1 MAKKNISSKKYKY
14 LHPPK
19 PLDCMRSMMRDG
31 MSREQAK
38 KHCSSLWKDEESR
51 QDESSTINV

>member
-1 MAKKNISSKKYKY
+1 MAKKNTSSKKYKY
-14 LHPPK
+14 LNPPK

-51 QDESSTINV
+51 RDESSTINV